1 MLCQIKLLSLSRLIT
16 INRFLFLRLL
26 MALIVASFSGKVN
39 GQLCNGSLGDP
50 VVNITFGSG
59 ISGSSSVYTA
69 TNSYTL
75 FGDCPNDG
83 YYTITN
89 HSPSCFGN
97 TWHIITSDHTGGG
110 GFLLVNATF
119 TPGDFFVT
127 TVTDLCPNTT
137 YEFASWLMNVVNRV
151 NSIKP
156 NITFSI
162 ETPGGVVLQ
171 TLSTGDIPVTPTPEW
186 KQYGLFFTTPAVN
199 AVIVLRMT
207 NNAPGGNGNDI
218 ALDDIT
224 FRPCGFKVNAAI
236 AGNVSDTVNVCEG
249 NTNTYTFNSSV
260 AAGYISPLYQW
271 QVSMDMGSSWKN
283 IPGATAFSF
292 QRNPTLAPGN
302 YWYRFSVIEASVAT
316 ISSCRI
322 ASNIVAINVHPKPT
336 VDAGPDRVVLTGG
349 SATLA
354 AIVAGEQPVYSW
366 SPNNSINDITLLQP
380 TVIPANDIV
389 YTLSAT
395 SAFGCFNKD
404 DVQVKVVSGIYVP
417 TAFTP
422 NGDGK
427 NDDWKIPFLD
437 PSFGGDVKVF
447 NRYGQ
452 LVYHTESAVV
462 SWDGKL
468 KGVAQ
473 PAGTYVYLVTFK
485 TNALKLKG
493 TITLIR

>member
-1 MLCQIKLLSLSRLIT
+1 MSRLIT
-16 INRFLFLRLL
+16 NIRCSSLRLL
-26 MALIVASFSGKVN
+26 ILLFPVAFSYPAQA
-39 GQLCNGSLGDP
+39 QLCNGSLGDP

-59 ISGSSSVYTA
+59 LGGSSSGYTA
-69 TNSYTL
+69 TSSYIYAAT
-75 FGDCPNDG
+75 CPNDG

-89 HSPSCFGN
+89 YSPSCFAN

-110 GFLLVNATF
+110 GFLLVNATY

-137 YEFASWLMNVVNRV
+137 YEFASWMMNVVNRV

-156 NITFSI
+156 NITFNI

-171 TLSTGDIPVTPTPEW
+171 TLSTGDIPVTATPEW
-186 KQYGLFFTTPAVN
+186 KQYGLFFTTPSTN

-224 FRPCGFKVNAAI
+224 FRPCGFKVNATI

-249 NTNTYTFNSSV
+249 NTNTYTLNSSV
-260 AAGYISPLYQW
+260 AAGYISPLFQW
-271 QVSMDMGSSWKN
+271 QVSTDKGLTWKN

-302 YWYRFSVIEASVAT
+302 FWYRFSVIEAGVAN

-322 ASNIVAINVHPKPT
+322 ASNIVAINVHPKPL
-336 VDAGPDRVVLTGG
+336 VDAGPDRVVLTGN
-349 SATLA
+349 SATLSA
-354 AIVAGEQPVYSW
+354 KAEGEQVNFSW
-366 SPNNSINDITLLQP
+366 SPNNYINDITLPDP
-380 TVIPANDIV
+380 TVSPVADII

-404 DVQVKVVSGIYVP
+404 EMQVKVVKGIYVP

-427 NDDWKIPFLD
+427 NDEWKIPFLD

-452 LVYHTESAVV
+452 LVYHCVSSVV
-462 SWDGKL
+462 SWDGKIN
-468 KGVAQ
+468 GVAQ
-473 PAGTYVYLVTFK
+473 PTGTYVYLVTFK